1 MNKSNESPNDSD
13 DDDGFFLKPIKS
25 KTSKI
30 NMATDS
36 KNSNSG
42 STTSTISE
50 ILNQD
55 INNNKN
61 EIIKKTNTNLEINS
75 SKNNNDSINKKDVET
90 PKESNPKNNIIYSY
104 LKIDKNNIFNKM
116 TNQDYENIDETLD
129 SFKGLQ
135 KKINSLFIPLL
146 DKLSPN
152 CEGDPITISKSLS
165 KEIFKYERITKDIVE
180 KYLNYFFSF
189 RYELLYSTHFFL
201 SKKTISYLGFILSYT
216 YSKFNFYSIKTSKQ
230 FNSLA
235 KKTVE
240 KHEDA
245 LIDFYNSINDLG
257 EEENTEK
264 HKKMNFW
271 KKNRT
276 KYLVPPEINFL
287 INRFVKIKTCEI
299 ELDFQGTSIDEKDF
313 NLISLFLLNIN
324 SLFVNLDHFKINFIN
339 QKFQYDIYTS
349 FFHDLLS
356 SSKITKNI
364 IKKNN
369 IINPELIYDKK
380 WNFIDKFNVQEYR
393 ILRKKGLKEEFN
405 NKNLIFDEYNLFYI
419 NYLQKEINEEQMLNS
434 TIEKRRTSK
443 KESELK
449 LENIEKNRIKRDFT
463 VIEKSK
469 INIKNIM
476 KDKNNYMD
484 IIKNNGNILN
494 LLAILISSIGRLNHV
509 KSLDIIMNESY
520 NSEFIINCIKL
531 FDIDS
536 DSIDSNLHIL
546 DLLYNRL
553 KDLQQLNLEF
563 NSLDQLT
570 FYKML
575 NLIYKNQNL
584 LTLNISFF
592 SSDITYFLRPMLKIY
607 NQIGDAENLIKY
619 NNINIEET
627 ILNSILPFFLDNL
640 STLFVIIKKLKKIEN
655 LGLNFDLPI
664 IVSNQQSFIIP
675 LIKFILNI
683 IFLIDNKKIK
693 KLTILAPSIV
703 LDERILPRIN
713 EFFSEIDINK
723 GENDLV
729 ELNLQIQLYKIIDIK
744 NLISTKLI
752 ILSLGDFDL
761 YTFKNLV
768 KYLTS
773 YKFSS
778 ESNLESLTIRLNKSI
793 TLFTTELKIILRQ
806 LFYIKISKLSVLN
819 IYTNIIIKN
828 EVNYKYLI
836 NILQNN
842 WISNYTITLNSISNE
857 TLNKFNNL
865 SNNITYFVPNDEDK
879 AFWYLKYIFNVK
891 YMNPSMNFIS
901 IKKCINCILK
911 YLYTKKEVIINHS
924 LENKLNS
931 EKNS

>member
-1 MNKSNESPNDSD
+1 
-13 DDDGFFLKPIKS
+13 
-25 KTSKI
+25 
-30 NMATDS
+30 
-36 KNSNSG
+36 
-42 STTSTISE
+42 
-50 ILNQD
+50 
-55 INNNKN
+55 
-61 EIIKKTNTNLEINS
+61 
-75 SKNNNDSINKKDVET
+75 
-90 PKESNPKNNIIYSY
+90 
-104 LKIDKNNIFNKM
+104 M

-165 KEIFKYERITKDIVE
+165 KEIFKYERITKDTVE

-324 SLFVNLDHFKINFIN
+324 SLFVNLDHFKTNFIN

-369 IINPELIYDKK
+369 ITNPELIYDKK

-463 VIEKSK
+463 C
-469 INIKNIM
+469 
-476 KDKNNYMD
+476 
-484 IIKNNGNILN
+484 
-494 LLAILISSIGRLNHV
+494 R
-509 KSLDIIMNESY
+509 
-520 NSEFIINCIKL
+520 NC
-531 FDIDS
+531 
-536 DSIDSNLHIL
+536 
-546 DLLYNRL
+546 R
-553 KDLQQLNLEF
+553 
-563 NSLDQLT
+563 
-570 FYKML
+570 
-575 NLIYKNQNL
+575 
-584 LTLNISFF
+584 
-592 SSDITYFLRPMLKIY
+592 
-607 NQIGDAENLIKY
+607 
-619 NNINIEET
+619 
-627 ILNSILPFFLDNL
+627 
-640 STLFVIIKKLKKIEN
+640 
-655 LGLNFDLPI
+655 
-664 IVSNQQSFIIP
+664 
-675 LIKFILNI
+675 
-683 IFLIDNKKIK
+683 
-693 KLTILAPSIV
+693 
-703 LDERILPRIN
+703 
-713 EFFSEIDINK
+713 
-723 GENDLV
+723 
-729 ELNLQIQLYKIIDIK
+729 
-744 NLISTKLI
+744 
-752 ILSLGDFDL
+752 
-761 YTFKNLV
+761 
-768 KYLTS
+768 
-773 YKFSS
+773 
-778 ESNLESLTIRLNKSI
+778 
-793 TLFTTELKIILRQ
+793 
-806 LFYIKISKLSVLN
+806 
-819 IYTNIIIKN
+819 
-828 EVNYKYLI
+828 
-836 NILQNN
+836 
-842 WISNYTITLNSISNE
+842 
-857 TLNKFNNL
+857 
-865 SNNITYFVPNDEDK
+865 
-879 AFWYLKYIFNVK
+879 
-891 YMNPSMNFIS
+891 
-901 IKKCINCILK
+901 
-911 YLYTKKEVIINHS
+911 
-924 LENKLNS
+924 
-931 EKNS
+931 

>member
-36 KNSNSG
+36 KISNG
-42 STTSTISE
+42 PSTTSTISE
-50 ILNQD
+50 FLNQE

-61 EIIKKTNTNLEINS
+61 EITKKTNTNLELNS
-75 SKNNNDSINKKDVET
+75 SKNNNDSLNKKDVET

-116 TNQDYENIDETLD
+116 TNQDYENIEETLD

-469 INIKNIM
+469 INLKNIM

-655 LGLNFDLPI
+655 LGINFDLPI

-723 GENDLV
+723 GENDLI

-793 TLFTTELKIILRQ
+793 TLFSTELKIILRQ

-836 NILQNN
+836 NILQDN
-842 WISNYTITLNSISNE
+842 WIGNYTITFNSISNE
-857 TLNKFNNL
+857 TVDKFNNL
-865 SNNITYFVPNDEDK
+865 SNNLTYFVPNDEDK

-891 YMNPSMNFIS
+891 FMNPSMNFIS
-901 IKKCINCILK
+901 IKKCINCILE

-924 LENKLNS
+924 LETKLNS

>member
-13 DDDGFFLKPIKS
+13 DDGFFLKPIKS
-25 KTSKI
+25 KSIK
-30 NMATDS
+30 NNVATDS

-50 ILNQD
+50 YLNQE
-55 INNNKN
+55 INSNKN
-61 EIIKKTNTNLEINS
+61 EIIKKSNTTLEINQ
-75 SKNNNDSINKKDVET
+75 KKL
-90 PKESNPKNNIIYSY
+90 NPKKNIIYSY
-104 LKIDKNNIFNKM
+104 LKIDKNNIFNIM
-116 TNQDYENIDETLD
+116 TNQDYEIIEETLS
-129 SFKGLQ
+129 SFKGTK

-146 DKLSPN
+146 EKLSPN
-152 CEGDPITISKSLS
+152 CDGDPLIISKSLS
-165 KEIFKYERITKDIVE
+165 KEIFKYKSMTKDLVE
-180 KYLNYFFSF
+180 DYLNYFFSF

-201 SKKTISYLGFILSYT
+201 SKKTISYLGYILSYT
-216 YSKFNFYSIKTSKQ
+216 YNKFNFYSIKSSKQ

-324 SLFVNLDHFKINFIN
+324 AIFVNLDYFKINFIN

-349 FFHDLLS
+349 YFRYLLS

-364 IKKNN
+364 IKKNK
-369 IINPELIYDKK
+369 ITNPELIYDKK
-380 WNFIDKFNVQEYR
+380 WNFIDKFNIQENR
-393 ILRKKGLKEEFN
+393 VIRKKESNQEFS

-419 NYLQKEINEEQMLNS
+419 NYFQKEINEEQMLNS
-434 TIEKRRTSK
+434 TLEKRRTTK
-443 KESELK
+443 NESETK
-449 LENIEKNRIKRDFT
+449 LEIIEKNRIQRDFT
-463 VIEKSK
+463 IIEKNK

-476 KDKNNYMD
+476 KDKNNYTD

-494 LLAILISSIGRLNHV
+494 LLAILMSSIGRLNQV

-520 NSEFIINCIKL
+520 NNEFIINCINL
-531 FDIDS
+531 FGINS
-536 DSIDSNLHIL
+536 DLIDSNLHIL

-592 SSDITYFLRPMLKIY
+592 SSDITYFLRPLLKIY
-607 NQIGDAENLIKY
+607 NQIIGDAENLIKY
-619 NNINIEET
+619 DNINIEET

-640 STLFVIIKKLKKIEN
+640 SVLFVIIKNLKKIEN

-664 IVSNQQSFIIP
+664 VIANNQGYIIP
-675 LIKFILNI
+675 IIKFILNI
-683 IFLIDNKKIK
+683 IFLVDNKNIK
-693 KLTILAPSIV
+693 KLTISAPSIV

-713 EFFSEIDINK
+713 EFFSEIDIIK
-723 GENDLV
+723 GQNDLI
-729 ELNLQIQLYKIIDIK
+729 ELNFQIQLYKIVDIK
-744 NLISTKLI
+744 NLISTKII

-761 YTFKNLV
+761 FTFKNLV

-778 ESNLESLTIRLNKSI
+778 ESNLESLSIRINKSI
-793 TLFTTELKIILRQ
+793 TLLTTELKIILRQ

-828 EVNYKYLI
+828 EINYKYLI
-836 NILQNN
+836 NILQDN
-842 WISNYTITLNSISNE
+842 WIGNYTITFNSLSNE
-857 TLNKFNNL
+857 LVNKLDNL
-865 SNNITYFVPNDEDK
+865 SKSITYFVPNDEGEV
-879 AFWYLKYIFNVK
+879 FWYLKYIFNVR
-891 YMNPSMNFIS
+891 YMNPLMNFIN
-901 IKKCINCILK
+901 IKNCINCILK
-911 YLYTKKEVIINHS
+911 YLYTKKEVEINHCW
-924 LENKLNS
+924 ENKLNG
-931 EKNS
+931 EKNSG

>member
-1 MNKSNESPNDSD
+1 
-13 DDDGFFLKPIKS
+13 
-25 KTSKI
+25 
-30 NMATDS
+30 
-36 KNSNSG
+36 
-42 STTSTISE
+42 
-50 ILNQD
+50 
-55 INNNKN
+55 
-61 EIIKKTNTNLEINS
+61 
-75 SKNNNDSINKKDVET
+75 
-90 PKESNPKNNIIYSY
+90 
-104 LKIDKNNIFNKM
+104 
-116 TNQDYENIDETLD
+116 
-129 SFKGLQ
+129 
-135 KKINSLFIPLL
+135 
-146 DKLSPN
+146 
-152 CEGDPITISKSLS
+152 
-165 KEIFKYERITKDIVE
+165 
-180 KYLNYFFSF
+180 
-189 RYELLYSTHFFL
+189 
-201 SKKTISYLGFILSYT
+201 
-216 YSKFNFYSIKTSKQ
+216 
-230 FNSLA
+230 
-235 KKTVE
+235 
-240 KHEDA
+240 
-245 LIDFYNSINDLG
+245 
-257 EEENTEK
+257 
-264 HKKMNFW
+264 
-271 KKNRT
+271 
-276 KYLVPPEINFL
+276 
-287 INRFVKIKTCEI
+287 
-299 ELDFQGTSIDEKDF
+299 
-313 NLISLFLLNIN
+313 
-324 SLFVNLDHFKINFIN
+324 
-339 QKFQYDIYTS
+339 
-349 FFHDLLS
+349 
-356 SSKITKNI
+356 
-364 IKKNN
+364 
-369 IINPELIYDKK
+369 
-380 WNFIDKFNVQEYR
+380 
-393 ILRKKGLKEEFN
+393 
-405 NKNLIFDEYNLFYI
+405 
-419 NYLQKEINEEQMLNS
+419 
-434 TIEKRRTSK
+434 
-443 KESELK
+443 
-449 LENIEKNRIKRDFT
+449 
-463 VIEKSK
+463 
-469 INIKNIM
+469 
-476 KDKNNYMD
+476 
-484 IIKNNGNILN
+484 
-494 LLAILISSIGRLNHV
+494 
-509 KSLDIIMNESY
+509 MNESY

-723 GENDLV
+723 GENDLI

-752 ILSLGDFDL
+752 ILSLGDLDL

-806 LFYIKISKLSVLN
+806 LFYIKISKLSDLN

-842 WISNYTITLNSISNE
+842 WISNYTITFNSISNE
-857 TLNKFNNL
+857 IVDKFNNL

-879 AFWYLKYIFNVK
+879 VFWYLKYIFNVK
-891 YMNPSMNFIS
+891 YMNPSMNFIN
-901 IKKCINCILK
+901 IKNCINGILK
-911 YLYTKKEVIINHS
+911 YLYTKKEVKINHS
-924 LENKLNS
+924 LEDKLNS

>member
-1 MNKSNESPNDSD
+1 MNNSNESPNDS

-25 KTSKI
+25 KSIK
-30 NMATDS
+30 NNVATDS

-50 ILNQD
+50 YLNQE

-61 EIIKKTNTNLEINS
+61 EIIKKSNTTLEKNSLTNN
-75 SKNNNDSINKKDVET
+75 KDSINQKK
-90 PKESNPKNNIIYSY
+90 NIIYSY
-104 LKIDKNNIFNKM
+104 IKIDKNNIFNIM
-116 TNQDYENIDETLD
+116 TNQDYETIEETLS
-129 SFKGLQ
+129 SFKGTK

-146 DKLSPN
+146 EKLSPN
-152 CEGDPITISKSLS
+152 CNGDPLIISKSLS
-165 KEIFKYERITKDIVE
+165 KEIFKYKSMTKDLVE
-180 KYLNYFFSF
+180 DYLNYFFSF

-201 SKKTISYLGFILSYT
+201 SKKTISYLGYILSYT
-216 YSKFNFYSIKTSKQ
+216 YNKFNFYSIKNSKQ

-276 KYLVPPEINFL
+276 KYMVPPEINFL

-324 SLFVNLDHFKINFIN
+324 SLFVNLDYFKINFIN

-349 FFHDLLS
+349 YFRDLLS

-364 IKKNN
+364 IKKNK
-369 IINPELIYDKK
+369 ITNPELIYDKR
-380 WNFIDKFNVQEYR
+380 WNFIDKFNIQEYR
-393 ILRKKGLKEEFN
+393 IIRKKDLSQEFN

-434 TIEKRRTSK
+434 TIEKRRTTK
-443 KESELK
+443 IESGTK
-449 LENIEKNRIKRDFT
+449 LDIIEKNRIKRDFT
-463 VIEKSK
+463 VIEKNK
-469 INIKNIM
+469 ININNIL
-476 KDKNNYMD
+476 KDKNNYID
-484 IIKNNGNILN
+484 IIKNNGNYLN
-494 LLAILISSIGRLNHV
+494 LLAILISSIGRLNQV

-520 NSEFIINCIKL
+520 NNEFIFNCINL
-531 FDIDS
+531 FDNIDP
-536 DSIDSNLHIL
+536 DLIDSNLHIL

-607 NQIGDAENLIKY
+607 NQIIGDAEKLIKY
-619 NNINIEET
+619 DNINIEET

-640 STLFVIIKKLKKIEN
+640 SVLFIIIKELKKIEN

-664 IVSNQQSFIIP
+664 IIANNQGYIIP
-675 LIKFILNI
+675 IIKFILNI
-683 IFLIDNKKIK
+683 IFLIDNNNIK
-693 KLTILAPSIV
+693 KLTISAPSIV
-703 LDERILPRIN
+703 LDERMLPRIN

-723 GENDLV
+723 GENDLI
-729 ELNLQIQLYKIIDIK
+729 ELNFQIQLYKIIDLK
-744 NLISTKLI
+744 NLISTKII

-761 YTFKNLV
+761 FTFKNLV

-778 ESNLESLTIRLNKSI
+778 VSNLESLSIRLNKSI
-793 TLFTTELKIILRQ
+793 TLLTTELKIIFRQ

-836 NILQNN
+836 NILQDN
-842 WISNYTITLNSISNE
+842 WIGNYTITFNSISNE
-857 TLNKFNNL
+857 IVNKLDNL
-865 SNNITYFVPNDEDK
+865 SKNITYFVLNDEGEV
-879 AFWYLKYIFNVK
+879 FWYLKYIFNVR
-891 YMNPSMNFIS
+891 YMNPLMNFIN
-901 IKKCINCILK
+901 IKNCINCILK
-911 YLYTKKEVIINHS
+911 YLYTKKEVAINHS
-924 LENKLNS
+924 WENKLNG